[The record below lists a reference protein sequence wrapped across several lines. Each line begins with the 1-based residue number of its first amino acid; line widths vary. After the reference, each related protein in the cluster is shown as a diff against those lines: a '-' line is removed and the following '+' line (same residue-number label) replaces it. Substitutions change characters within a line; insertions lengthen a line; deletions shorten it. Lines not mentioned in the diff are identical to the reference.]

1 MAEAIRNYQETELS
15 RLVVNTTREDQAS
28 LHHLLFRIAE
38 LDEQK
43 AFSIFF
49 REYHPRMLLLA
60 KIFVPSQAAAEDVVS
75 EVLIKLLRQRK
86 KTFRKKNFLGFLY
99 TCVKNQSLDYLRKNK
114 KHRHL
119 SLDKHNMDFLVQHKA
134 NPCSRLAGKEFEEI
148 VIECIEN
155 LPPRRK
161 LVFKLI
167 KDDGLSY
174 KQVAALLD
182 ISVRTVE
189 VQLRLAVRQLKI
201 TVDDYLSCKDSQ
213 NSSLGS

>member
-1 MAEAIRNYQETELS
+1 
-15 RLVVNTTREDQAS
+15 
-28 LHHLLFRIAE
+28 
-38 LDEQK
+38 
-43 AFSIFF
+43 
-49 REYHPRMLLLA
+49 
-60 KIFVPSQAAAEDVVS
+60 
-75 EVLIKLLRQRK
+75 
-86 KTFRKKNFLGFLY
+86 
-99 TCVKNQSLDYLRKNK
+99 
-114 KHRHL
+114 
-119 SLDKHNMDFLVQHKA
+119 MDFLVQHKA

-161 LVFKLI
+161 LVFNLI

>member
-1 MAEAIRNYQETELS
+1 MEDPIRTYQEIEIS
-15 RLVVNTTREDQAS
+15 GLVVNTSQEDQAS

-49 REYHPRMLLLA
+49 REYHAKMLLLA
-60 KIFVPSQAAAEDVVS
+60 KIFVVSHPAAEDVVS
-75 EVLIKLLRQRK
+75 EVLIKLLRKRK

-99 TCVKNQSLDYLRKNK
+99 TCVKNQSIDYLRKNK
-114 KHRHL
+114 KHRHFTL
-119 SLDKHNMDFLVQHKA
+119 NNDNIDFLIQHKT
-134 NPCSRLAGKEFEEI
+134 NPCSDLAGKEFEEI
-148 VIECIEN
+148 IFDCIER

-167 KDDGLSY
+167 KEDGLSY

-189 VQLRLAVRQLKI
+189 VQLRLAVRHIKI
-201 TVDDYLSCKDSQ
+201 TVDDYLSCKDYPYR
-213 NSSLGS
+213 